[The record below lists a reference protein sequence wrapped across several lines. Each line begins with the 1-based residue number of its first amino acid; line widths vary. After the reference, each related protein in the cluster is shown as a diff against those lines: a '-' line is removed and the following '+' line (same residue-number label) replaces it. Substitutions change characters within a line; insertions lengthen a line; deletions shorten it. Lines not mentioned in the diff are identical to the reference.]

1 MGIAQ
6 IIYVACGIA
15 SLSWGFSKHGK
26 LDKPTPPYGIAIS
39 TALFLALLLAGGFFD
54 SAPAGVQVVL
64 FILIA
69 AEGVREGRER
79 KINAVEVVGSNFI
92 HLTLAWWGGFFG

>member
-15 SLSWGFSKHGK
+15 SLSWGFSNHGK
-26 LDKPTPPYGIAIS
+26 L
-39 TALFLALLLAGGFFD
+39 
-54 SAPAGVQVVL
+54 
-64 FILIA
+64 
-69 AEGVREGRER
+69 
-79 KINAVEVVGSNFI
+79 VGSNFI